1 MEKEKNKMERESRI
15 VTGIRPTGELTIA
28 NYVGAMKP
36 IAEMQKNF
44 EEPINLFVADLHG
57 LTDQEPG
64 VVNANRMKTVRSFL
78 AAGADPE
85 RTSIYLQSQIEAPTV
100 VLANYMDRHT
110 TISELLRNPTLKD
123 KLKNDD
129 KAESISVALGRYP
142 ILMAADIFVQDA
154 DKVPVGEDQYPHI
167 EFARRLARKFNYA
180 YGKGETIIVEPEV
193 VAVEAL
199 RILALNGDGKM
210 SKSNPNGAIFLNDT
224 ADEVESKIKRA
235 KTDAAGEMNSA
246 LESHFTLCR
255 HLCADEKQSEQ
266 LDRYRNAHM
275 NGQAIMGDFKKFMAE
290 LVNTFLQDFQENY
303 DKITPT
309 DVQNVLDEGGKK
321 AQDQASS
328 VLERAKRAMGL
339 IV

>member
-1 MEKEKNKMERESRI
+1 MTSHESRI

-36 IAEMQKNF
+36 VVEMQDNF
-44 EEPINLFVADLHG
+44 EGSINLFVADLHG
-57 LTDQEPG
+57 LTDQEPD
-64 VVNANRMKTVRSFL
+64 VVNANRLDTVRSFL

-85 RTSIYLQSQIEAPTV
+85 RTNIYLQSQVEEPTV

-123 KLKNDD
+123 KLKNDT
-129 KAESISVALGRYP
+129 KAESINVALGRYP

-167 EFARRLARKFNYA
+167 EFARRLARRFNNE
-180 YGKGETIIVEPEV
+180 YGRGESIIVEPEV

-210 SKSNPNGAIFLNDT
+210 SKSNPRGAIFLKDT
-224 ADEVESKIKRA
+224 PEDVEGKVKRA
-235 KTDAAGEMNSA
+235 KTDAPGEMNDS

-255 HLCADEKQSEQ
+255 HLCKDDQQAEQ
-266 LDRYRNAHM
+266 LERFKAAHLD
-275 NGQAIMGDFKKFMAE
+275 GKPIMADFKKFMTE
-290 LVNTFLQDFQENY
+290 LVNTYLDEFQTNY
-303 DKITPT
+303 NSITPT
-309 DVQNVLDEGGKK
+309 DVQNVITEGGQK
-321 AQDQASS
+321 AHDQASS
-328 VLERAKRAMGL
+328 VVSRAKRAMGIL
-339 IV
+339 